1 MSIQKQCL
9 PSMKS
14 EIQKSFLQKLW
25 IGFLLLSYIL
35 FSYYFFGGW
44 WYSSIGTFLILFFSF
59 LNWKEEFLKVIGLKL
74 SFIIIIKS
82 LSFATIATLCS
93 FYLMQYIAEKH
104 NLTIHFANWR
114 NYYHDVFYILNEEVV
129 LGALA
134 LFLLVN
140 KRKIKPIVAS
150 VGLAVCFSFIHY
162 IFYRWIFSD
171 KGIIQ
176 VTTLI
181 TLFLIGFVRNNLII
195 DNGHIGYSWA
205 LHFGW
210 IVIMFGSIHL
220 NNGTQMIIS
229 EPDRFNY
236 YLGSIETLVIS
247 LALAAISFLYWLK
260 KNNIRRT
267 KLAI

>member
-1 MSIQKQCL
+1 MKSDIQKF
-9 PSMKS
+9 
-14 EIQKSFLQKLW
+14 FLQRLR
-25 IGFLLLSYIL
+25 IGLLLLSYMM

-44 WYSSIGTFLILFFSF
+44 WYSSIGSLLILFFSF
-59 LNWKEEFLKVIGLKL
+59 LNWKEEFLKIIGLKL

-82 LSFATIATLCS
+82 ISFAAITTLCS
-93 FYLMQYIAEKH
+93 FFLMKYIAEKH
-104 NLTIHFANWR
+104 NLTIQFTNWR
-114 NYYHDVFYILNEEVV
+114 NYYHDVFYILNEEIV

-140 KRKIKPIVAS
+140 KRRIKPIAAS
-150 VGLAVCFSFIHY
+150 VGLAVCFSVIHY
-162 IFYRWIFSD
+162 ILYRWIFTD

-195 DNGHIGYSWA
+195 CNGHIGYSWA

-210 IVIMFGSIHL
+210 IVIMFGSSHL
-220 NNGTQMIIS
+220 NRNTQMIIN

-247 LALAAISFLYWLK
+247 LSLAAISLLYWFK
-260 KNNIRRT
+260 KYNNRGT
-267 KLAI
+267 EHAIQ